1 MKKKGAA
8 VIIVLLL
15 LWIVLAAQIN
25 NEFMLPLPF
34 DVFKQML
41 VQLTSPAFYQAIVM
55 SLYRSLSGL
64 AIAYGCALLLGLL
77 CGYYRW
83 LAELF
88 APIYLILKSIPNI
101 SYILIALIW
110 TNNET
115 AVRLI
120 CFMILFPMIYANV
133 LSGIKSIDQDLL
145 DVARVYPESMPN
157 ILFRVYLPLILPYL
171 KAALSTGAG
180 LAFKV
185 GVMAEI
191 IGSGSPG
198 IGRQLQ
204 ICRSNM
210 DMSGLFAWTLWIIL
224 LLAFTEFISKKIM
237 KYLEKREI

>member
-1 MKKKGAA
+1 MKKKSIA
-8 VIIVLLL
+8 VIGVLLL
-15 LWIVLAAQIN
+15 LWIVLAASIN
-25 NEFMLPLPF
+25 NEFKLPLPF
-34 DVFKQML
+34 DVFKQM
-41 VQLTSPAFYQAIVM
+41 VNQVSSPIFYQAIVV

-64 AIAYGCALLLGLL
+64 AIAYLAALLLGLFG
-77 CGYYRW
+77 GYYKW
-83 LAELF
+83 LEALF
-88 APIYLILKSIPNI
+88 APIYMILKSIPNI

-133 LSGIKSIDQDLL
+133 LGGIKSIDQNLL
-145 DVARVYPESMPN
+145 DVAKIYPESMPT
-157 ILFRVYLPLILPYL
+157 ILFKVYLPLITPYL

-191 IGSGSPG
+191 IGSVSPG

-204 ICRSNM
+204 ICRINL

-224 LLAFTEFISKKIM
+224 LLAITESIFKKVM
-237 KYLEKREI
+237 KFLEKRAN